1 MGIKAHTSHVKCF
14 QKLRGT
20 HQCACHQDRNHNS
33 GTWLQIKFLSIKVL
47 SGLKNIK
54 SQSVCKLLSQSV
66 CKLLKMSHSISF
78 QKVTK
83 LNIFGIFNELFI
95 RFARNVEWDFFCDL
109 QTLWKYYL
117 FERLCATFFRRFEC
131 WFEIIGRR
139 LIFGILSVPFCAVRQ
154 GTCKSMDQNEWL
166 LSRTLLS
173 SWLALQLFMCTQ
185 NYNLEFIIIYCF
197 KSV

>member
-1 MGIKAHTSHVKCF
+1 MLATRTEITTPAHDYKSNFWVLKFCRFWKILKVRVFANYSKCRI
-14 QKLRGT
+14 L
-20 HQCACHQDRNHNS
+20 
-33 GTWLQIKFLSIKVL
+33 FLFKRSP
-47 SGLKNIK
+47 NWT
-54 SQSVCKLLSQSV
+54 
-66 CKLLKMSHSISF
+66 F
-78 QKVTK
+78 
-83 LNIFGIFNELFI
+83 FGIFNELFI